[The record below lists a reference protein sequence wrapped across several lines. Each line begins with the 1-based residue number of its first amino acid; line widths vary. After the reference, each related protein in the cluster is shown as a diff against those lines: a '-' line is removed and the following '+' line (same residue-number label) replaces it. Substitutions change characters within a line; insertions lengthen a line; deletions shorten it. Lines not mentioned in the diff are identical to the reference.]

1 VSPPPDGFPP
11 PTHEQTEVIAAFRS
25 GGDMVIQA
33 GAGTGKTLTLQMLS
47 AGERRRGLYIAFNK
61 AIAQQARRR
70 FPPSVRCRTSHSL
83 AYQAVGYAY
92 AHRMQVPRMPSW
104 QVAAILGINRST
116 TIRIGDR
123 VVTGRTLAY
132 IAMRTVREFCYSASE
147 HLCIDHVPRQR
158 GIDEDHHP
166 ELAGLVLP
174 YAELAWSD
182 VRRTEGGQLKVEH
195 DHYLKM
201 WQLRGPWLPSEF
213 ILLDEA
219 QDTNPAVEAVV
230 LAQRDHAQLALAGDS
245 AQQIYA
251 WRGARDVMAGF
262 DGRQLP
268 LTQSFRFG
276 GALAAEA
283 NRWLSLA
290 GAPIRLRGHPGIP
303 TKIGRTGAPDAILCQ
318 TNAGAM
324 DEVMRLLADG
334 RRVALVGGGGPLRD
348 LAQAALDLKAGNGTV
363 HYELLLFK
371 TWGEVQEYVED
382 DPEGAD
388 LLPFVNVI
396 DDLGADTVLAAV
408 TQLTQESDAE
418 VVVSTAHRAKGR
430 EWGSV
435 RIAYDFVPPQDAEEG
450 QLKPIPAEFA
460 RLAYVAVTRARQQLD
475 LSGLSWIQ
483 ARRA

>member
-1 VSPPPDGFPP
+1 VSRTADGFPP
-11 PTHEQTEVIAAFRS
+11 PTREQADVIDAFRS
-25 GGDMVIQA
+25 GGDTVIQA
-33 GAGTGKTLTLQMLS
+33 GAGTGKTLTLEML
-47 AGERRRGLYIAFNK
+47 AIGERRRGMYLAFNK
-61 AIAQQARRR
+61 AIAQEARRR
-70 FPPSVRCRTSHSL
+70 FPPSVRCHTSHSL
-83 AYQAVGYAY
+83 AFRAVGYAY
-92 AHRMQVPRMPSW
+92 MHRMQVPRMPSW
-104 QVAAILGINRST
+104 QVAAILGIDRT
-116 TIRIGDR
+116 KAVKIGDR
-123 VVTGRTLAY
+123 AVTGRTLAY

-147 HLCIDHVPRQR
+147 QICVDHVPRQR
-158 GIDEDHHP
+158 GIGQDHHP
-166 ELAGLVLP
+166 ELAALVLP
-174 YAELAWSD
+174 YAELAWAD
-182 VRRTEGGQLKVEH
+182 VRRPEGGRLKVEH

-201 WQLRGPWLPSEF
+201 WQLRGPWLPGEF

-230 LAQRDHAQLALAGDS
+230 LAQRDHAQLVLAGDS

-283 NRWLSLA
+283 NRWLRLA
-290 GAPIRLRGHPGIP
+290 QAPIRLRGHPGIA
-303 TKIGRTGAPDAILCQ
+303 TTIGRTTDSDAILCQ

-324 DEVMRLLADG
+324 DEVMRLLASG

-348 LAQAALDLKAGNGTV
+348 LAQAALDLKAGKGTT

-371 TWGEVQEYVED
+371 TWGEVQEYAED

-388 LLPFVNVI
+388 LLPFVGVI

-430 EWGSV
+430 EWNSV
-435 RIAYDFVPPQDAEEG
+435 RIAYDFVPPEDAEDG
-450 QLKPIPAEFA
+450 QHKPVPEEFA
-460 RLAYVAVTRARQQLD
+460 RLAYVAVTRARQHLD
-475 LSGLSWIQ
+475 LSGLSWIRQ
-483 ARRA
+483 RPH